1 MSKKAKLSKQHV
13 SEISQQ
19 VSDHLKQTGHGQNG
33 AVQSD
38 PALSASAGDRTKRGA
53 FFWGAASGIAVMLAA
68 PAFRPLAKSVV
79 KAGLKVGR
87 HAQHMGTS
95 LKEDFQD
102 ITAEARAEI
111 DREQGAEDHHHSDQ
125 G

>member
-1 MSKKAKLSKQHV
+1 MGKKAKLSKQHV

-19 VSDHLKQTGHGQNG
+19 VGEHLKQAGHSQTASSGHGQT
-33 AVQSD
+33 AS
-38 PALSASAGDRTKRGA
+38 SSSTSAGNRTQRCA

-68 PAFRPLAKSVV
+68 PAFRPVAKSVV
-79 KAGLKVGR
+79 KAGLRVGR
-87 HAQHMGTS
+87 QAQQFGVS

-111 DREQGAEDHHHSDQ
+111 DKEQGAEQ